1 MLRVAVSSPACGD
14 VTGEDSVPTGIQH
27 RGPRS
32 EPGSWGWPQRGRG
45 PLSPGC
51 VSDRHCLP
59 SFRSLAWLQVRVKV
73 PRRVLAEA
81 RLQRKPEVHP
91 SWLRV
96 RTGQPVTGADQPL
109 PACLPGDPG
118 LSLSLEGLAW
128 AREALSPVGRCAQ
141 AGMTVVSLP
150 TWRRTGCCA
159 PWTTL
164 PQRSK

>member
-1 MLRVAVSSPACGD
+1 MVLRVAVSSPACGD
-14 VTGEDSVPTGIQH
+14 VTGEDSVTTGIQH

-32 EPGSWGWPQRGRG
+32 EPGSWGWPQRGSG

-73 PRRVLAEA
+73 PRHVLAEA

-96 RTGQPVTGADQPL
+96 RTGQPVTGKSATS
-109 PACLPGDPG
+109 CL
-118 LSLSLEGLAW
+118 S
-128 AREALSPVGRCAQ
+128 ARR
-141 AGMTVVSLP
+141 
-150 TWRRTGCCA
+150 
-159 PWTTL
+159 PWTVSEPGRAGLGPGSPESCGPLCPGWDDCCILTHME
-164 PQRSK
+164 KD